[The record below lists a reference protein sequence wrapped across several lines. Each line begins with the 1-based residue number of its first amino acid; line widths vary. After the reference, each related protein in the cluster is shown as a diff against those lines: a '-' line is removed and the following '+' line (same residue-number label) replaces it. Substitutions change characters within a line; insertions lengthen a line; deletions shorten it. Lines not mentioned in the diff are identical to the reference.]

1 MAGNFRIERQRNNDS
16 LHLRLE
22 GDFDDN
28 SANEL
33 LKAIREKD
41 TESKQVIVHTEQ
53 LKNILAFGRAIFQT
67 NYLITSGSN
76 RLVVFS
82 GKNACQI
89 APAGVPVLND

>member
-1 MAGNFRIERQRNNDS
+1 MASNFRIERQRNNDS

-41 TESKQVIVHTEQ
+41 NDSKQVIIHTEQ
-53 LKNILAFGRAIFQT
+53 LENILAFGRAIFQT
-67 NYLITSGSN
+67 NYLITSGMN
-76 RLVVFS
+76 GLVIFS

-89 APAGVPVLND
+89 APAGVPVRND